1 MHYSK
6 KNYVLGEQLFAF
18 RNRFVNINKKSKQIF
33 VKIIDLNI
41 LLFTKS
47 KRFKR

>member
-6 KNYVLGEQLFAF
+6 RNYALGEQLFAF
-18 RNRFVNINKKSKQIF
+18 RNRFVNVNKKSKQIF
-33 VKIIDLNI
+33 VKIIDSNF

-47 KRFKR
+47 TKRT